1 MRATSRLPRLTA
13 AVFSSWMVLAA
24 TAALAQT
31 APQTPADPG
40 VVADDDLTG
49 VVADDD
55 LTGVVADDDLTVV
68 VGTRFVAPSSE
79 GLTAKAQFTDAR
91 IPLSAFNET
100 DHCVDQQALE
110 MAKDYFNSL
119 GRLLGKAAQ
128 YYFVPDADVKKLVSL
143 CEKQHGRPPQAW
155 VDDKTRIIAFGFA
168 VPTAAAP
175 ALERS
180 IR

>member
-1 MRATSRLPRLTA
+1 MRVASLLSRLAVAVLSFWISVGASA
-13 AVFSSWMVLAA
+13 AF
-24 TAALAQT
+24 AQT

-40 VVADDDLTG
+40 VVSDDDLT
-49 VVADDD
+49 
-55 LTGVVADDDLTVV
+55 LV
-68 VGTRFVAPSSE
+68 VGTRFVAPSAN
-79 GLTAKAQFTDAR
+79 GLSAKAQFSDAR

-110 MAKDYFNSL
+110 MAKDYFNTL

-128 YYFVPDADVKKLVSL
+128 YYFVPEADVLKLVSL
-143 CEKQHGRPPQAW
+143 CEKQRGVPPQAW
-155 VDDKTRIIAFGFA
+155 VDNKTKIIAFGVV
-168 VPTAAAP
+168 VPTVDAP

>member
-1 MRATSRLPRLTA
+1 MRVASPSFRP
-13 AVFSSWMVLAA
+13 AVAVLSIWISLAA
-24 TAALAQT
+24 SAASAAFAQT

-40 VVADDDLTG
+40 VVS
-49 VVADDD
+49 
-55 LTGVVADDDLTVV
+55 DDDLTVV

-79 GLTAKAQFTDAR
+79 GLSAKAQFTDAR

-110 MAKDYFNSL
+110 MAKDYFNTL

-128 YYFVPDADVKKLVSL
+128 FYFVPDADVRKLVSM
-143 CEKQHGRPPQAW
+143 CEKQHGLPPRAW
-155 VDDKTRIIAFGFA
+155 ADNKTKIIAFGAA
-168 VPTAAAP
+168 VPTADAP

>member
-1 MRATSRLPRLTA
+1 MRAKPFAASDRRRLFLM
-13 AVFSSWMVLAA
+13 AVFSSWMVLVGPS
-24 TAALAQT
+24 AALAQT
-31 APQTPADPG
+31 APQAPADP
-40 VVADDDLTG
+40 G

-168 VPTAAAP
+168 VPTADAP